1 MDLSA
6 RVEVVDCPDEGYY
19 EVRVGGQAAGA
30 MLYQRVGSRRAIQA
44 AAIDEAF
51 RGRGLAR
58 VLMGRALD
66 DIRAHGETL
75 SSHCPILDRFLVD
88 NPQYRD
94 LVDPDHP
101 VRALRA
107 AGPDGG
113 GR

>member
-6 RVEVVDCPDEGYY
+6 PVDVVDHSEKGYY
-19 EVRVGGQAAGA
+19 EVRVGGQTAGA
-30 MLYQRVGSRRAIQA
+30 MLYERIGSRRAIRA

-51 RGRGLAR
+51 RGCGLAR
-58 VLMGRALD
+58 VLMSWALD

-75 SSHCPILDRFLVD
+75 SSHCPILDRFLVA
-88 NPQYRD
+88 NPQYGD

-101 VRALRA
+101 IRASSA
-107 AGPDGG
+107 AGPDGA